1 MQFRVYDSQ
10 KPQPKL
16 VEGMKKHS
24 ARLDCPRIIQGGL
37 EVTLRFNSQGDE
49 GRPDTNLIA
58 TFSPED
64 TQVLQGKYPNIS
76 EFKSVFVYLGQN
88 QGYLE
93 I

>member
-1 MQFRVYDSQ
+1 M
-10 KPQPKL
+10 KL
-16 VEGMKKHS
+16 KVVDGREAIPEDAENMRRCF
-24 ARLDCPRIIQGGL
+24 AIVDCPRIIQGGL